1 MAVISFFRTSG
12 KDQTNPQAA
21 TNYLYGPLCSLSDE
35 QKRIYSD
42 AYQMRKSA
50 RETNDIQT
58 EWECDYILQ
67 QQKGKRREPPPEA
80 INGNRKAVEY
90 AIAHTPHQHK
100 YVSGVI
106 AHALEDTDK
115 LQANPE
121 IEAEW
126 RELFEDLC
134 FAGFPTNE
142 RLIDWVRHTHQGN
155 IENHFLI
162 PRIHLATG
170 LSFNP
175 APPGHEQDFN
185 LLRDYLNLKHD
196 LVSPLDSLHKR
207 LTQDGNGFDKRHKL
221 KKAINLWVS
230 DMIANNRVNNRND
243 IIQALSSDK
252 FKEKIGVTHISQS
265 DNFIRLHF
273 QDKKNVRLKGF
284 VFTSQFTS
292 KESLTQSCESI
303 QSKEERL
310 HELKSKL
317 DKVIAKRADYNKS
330 RYRLARIQPEKS
342 ITKAYYLPPNSR
354 WTATPP
360 FYIPQSQV
368 NYAHMPEFNPSL
380 RGHEMVKQIEE
391 RKALAERN
399 AKLAL
404 EQYHE
409 QQKRFIQ
416 EWMSFL
422 LAGKIEYER
431 HRETI
436 SFTNYIIDEESAD
449 FKRTFARNG
458 RDTERVLPKH
468 NKTNSGTVSTRTQNN
483 PEGHYSKQSAHDAGI
498 PSICRSVTG
507 AIESLKQNIRI
518 HETANSEIGTS
529 IEHAGKLAERQ
540 RDSYL
545 ELSRAFEVIA
555 SEPKLRDEL
564 KSRLIRNETRKIPR
578 MKKDGLRRVLKNLM
592 ERQPHEQEGLER

>member
-12 KDQTNPQAA
+12 AGQSDPQAA
-21 TNYLYGPLCSLSDE
+21 TNYLYGPLCSLTDD
-35 QKRIYSD
+35 QKKEYSA
-42 AYQMRKSA
+42 AYQLRKLA
-50 RETNDIQT
+50 REANDIQT

-67 QQKGKRREPPPEA
+67 QQKGKRREPSPES

-90 AIAHTPHQHK
+90 AIEHNPHKHK

-106 AHALEDTDK
+106 AHAFEDTEK

-126 RELFEDLC
+126 RELFEELC
-134 FAGFPTNE
+134 FAGFPKDE
-142 RLIDWVRHTHQGN
+142 QLIDWVRHTHQGN

-170 LSFNP
+170 FSFNP

-221 KKAINLWVS
+221 KKAINVWIK
-230 DMIANNRVNNRND
+230 DMIANNRVNSRND

-252 FKEKIGVTHISQS
+252 FKTASGVTHVSES
-265 DNFIRLHF
+265 KNFLRLHF
-273 QDKKNVRLKGF
+273 KDKKNVRLKGF
-284 VFTSQFTS
+284 VFTEQFS
-292 KESLTQSCESI
+292 SRSSLIVSSEPL
-303 QSKEERL
+303 QSKQDRL
-310 HELKSKL
+310 AELKDKL
-317 DKVIAKRADYNKS
+317 DKAIAERTNYNNQRYGLHKS
-330 RYRLARIQPEKS
+330 KPEFNVS
-342 ITKAYYLPPNSR
+342 KAHYLPLNSR
-354 WTATPP
+354 WTATPS
-360 FYIPQSQV
+360 FYIPQPQV
-368 NYAHMPEFNPSL
+368 NFAHMPEFNPSL
-380 RGHEMVKQIEE
+380 RGFEMVKQIEE

-422 LAGKIEYER
+422 LEGKIEYEPY
-431 HRETI
+431 REAI

-449 FKRTFARNG
+449 FKRAFTRYV
-458 RDTERVLPKH
+458 RDTERVLPEHDKR
-468 NKTNSGTVSTRTQNN
+468 NSRTVSTRTQNN
-483 PEGHYSKQSAHDAGI
+483 PERHYSDQSTHDPRISSLSRELERAIG
-498 PSICRSVTG
+498 SIKR
-507 AIESLKQNIRI
+507 NIRI
-518 HETANSEIGTS
+518 HETANSELGTS

-545 ELSRAFEVIA
+545 ELGRAFEVIA
-555 SEPKLRDEL
+555 SKPQLKEEL
-564 KSRLIRNETRKIPR
+564 KSRLLRNEAHKTSLVEE
-578 MKKDGLRRVLKNLM
+578 DGLRWVLKKLM
-592 ERQPHEQEGLER
+592 EPQSYEYDGLDH

>member
-207 LTQDGNGFDKRHKL
+207 LTQDGSGFDKRHKL
-221 KKAINLWVS
+221 KKAINVWIK

-243 IIQALSSDK
+243 IIQALSSNK
-252 FKEKIGVTHISQS
+252 FKEMVGVTHVSES
-265 DNFIRLHF
+265 SNFVRLHF
-273 QDKKNVRLKGF
+273 KDKKNVRLHGF
-284 VFTSQFTS
+284 VFTDQFRS
-292 KESLTQSCESI
+292 RNSLTQSSEPL
-303 QSKEERL
+303 QSKQSRL
-310 HELKSKL
+310 EELKDQLNKA
-317 DKVIAKRADYNKS
+317 IIKRANYNNRRYGLHKS
-330 RYRLARIQPEKS
+330 KPEFNVSKVH
-342 ITKAYYLPPNSR
+342 YLPLNSR
-354 WTATPP
+354 WTATPS
-360 FYIPQSQV
+360 FYIPQPHV
-368 NYAHMPEFNPSL
+368 NFAQIPEFNPSL
-380 RGHEMVKQIEE
+380 KGFEMVKQIEE
-391 RKALAERN
+391 RKALTERN
-399 AKLAL
+399 ARLAL

-409 QQKRFIQ
+409 QQQKFIQ

-422 LAGKIEYER
+422 LEGKIEYER
-431 HRETI
+431 HREAI
-436 SFTNYIIDEESAD
+436 SFTNYVIDEESAD
-449 FKRTFARNG
+449 FKRAFTRYD
-458 RDTERVLPKH
+458 RDTERVLLEHDKRNPR
-468 NKTNSGTVSTRTQNN
+468 TVSTRTQNN
-483 PEGHYSKQSAHDAGI
+483 PERNYSDTSEHSAGI
-498 PSICRSVTG
+498 PSLSRSVTG
-507 AIESLKQNIRI
+507 AIESLKRSIRI
-518 HETANSEIGTS
+518 HETANRAIETPL
-529 IEHAGKLAERQ
+529 EHAGKLAERQ

-545 ELSRAFEVIA
+545 ELSRAFDVIA
-555 SEPKLRDEL
+555 SEPKLKDEL
-564 KSRLIRNETRKIPR
+564 KSRLVRNEAHKTSLV
-578 MKKDGLRRVLKNLM
+578 KKDGLRRVLKKLTKP
-592 ERQPHEQEGLER
+592 QPHEQERLER

>member
-21 TNYLYGPLCSLSDE
+21 TNYLYGPLCSLTEE
-35 QKRIYSD
+35 QKQIYSD

-50 RETNDIQT
+50 RDTNDIQT

-90 AIAHTPHQHK
+90 AIAHTPHRHK

-121 IEAEW
+121 IETEW

-155 IENHFLI
+155 IENHFLM

-175 APPGHEQDFN
+175 APPGHENDFN

-196 LVSPLDSLHKR
+196 LASPIDAMYKR
-207 LTQDGNGFDKRHKL
+207 LTQEGKGFDKRYKL
-221 KKAINLWVS
+221 KEEINLWVS

-243 IIQALSSDK
+243 IIQELSSDK

-292 KESLTQSCESI
+292 KESLMQSSESI

-360 FYIPQSQV
+360 FYIPQSQA
-368 NYAHMPEFNPSL
+368 NYAHMPEFNSSL
-380 RGHEMVKQIEE
+380 RGHEMVKQLEE
-391 RKALAERN
+391 RKALVERN

-409 QQKRFIQ
+409 QQKRFIK

-422 LAGKIEYER
+422 LEGKIEYEPY
-431 HRETI
+431 REAI

-449 FKRTFARNG
+449 FKRAFTRYG
-458 RDTERVLPKH
+458 RDTERVLLEHDKRNPRA
-468 NKTNSGTVSTRTQNN
+468 VSTRTQNN
-483 PEGHYSKQSAHDAGI
+483 PERHYSDQSAHDTRI
-498 PSICRSVTG
+498 PSLSRELER
-507 AIESLKQNIRI
+507 AIGSIKRNIRFN
-518 HETANSEIGTS
+518 ETANQEIGTS
-529 IEHAGKLAERQ
+529 LEHARNLAERQ

-545 ELSRAFEVIA
+545 ELSRTFEVIA

-564 KSRLIRNETRKIPR
+564 KSRLIRNETRKIPL
-578 MKKDGLRRVLKNLM
+578 MKKDGLRRVLKKLTKP
-592 ERQPHEQEGLER
+592 QPHEQDGLER